1 MKSKIPLINVNGWTG
16 HPGMYKS
23 IGYLSKNSL
32 FNFEEF
38 WNTPPEIEHAPAK
51 ITILGSGVAL

>member
-1 MKSKIPLINVNGWTG
+1 MNVNGWIG

-32 FNFEEF
+32 FNLEEF
-38 WNTPPEIEHAPAK
+38 WNTPPEIAQAPAR
-51 ITILGSGVAL
+51 ITIFGSGVAL